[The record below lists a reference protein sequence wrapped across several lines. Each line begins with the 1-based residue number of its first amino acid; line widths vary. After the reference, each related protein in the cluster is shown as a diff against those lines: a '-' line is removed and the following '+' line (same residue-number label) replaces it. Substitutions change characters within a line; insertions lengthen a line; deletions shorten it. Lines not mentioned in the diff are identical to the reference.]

1 MQADG
6 EQHEDDQWHGHK
18 QQLRIADPRHH
29 IRETHHRAATC
40 HSHSNAGEDQARTEG
55 CQNGRQAKTRHEDAV
70 EEPCQTTNGYG
81 HTKRHKQPEQ
91 RWSPRHVGSGKVH
104 QYQR

>member
-40 HSHSNAGEDQARTEG
+40 HSHGNAGEDQA
-55 CQNGRQAKTRHEDAV
+55 
-70 EEPCQTTNGYG
+70 
-81 HTKRHKQPEQ
+81 
-91 RWSPRHVGSGKVH
+91 
-104 QYQR
+104 